1 MTIEPSLNSNNAA
14 DIPLVLSFSTQ
25 SCSIDLFRSPI
36 RLQSGQFFVGQRSKR
51 RQRSCCLKNL
61 VWQREKFC
69 SRDQSLAL
77 PPWKEGSCEPF
88 AGLGKE
94 AERAERIGLSPCGY
108 PTDELVSAGK
118 EGMKRAR
125 FSEEQIIEVL
135 KEAEGGA
142 KVSELCRRHGISD
155 ATFYTWRSKYGGLE
169 ISEMRRL
176 RQLEEE
182 NRRLKSIVADQALDI
197 RALKDVLAK
206 NGYGPR

>member
-1 MTIEPSLNSNNAA
+1 
-14 DIPLVLSFSTQ
+14 
-25 SCSIDLFRSPI
+25 
-36 RLQSGQFFVGQRSKR
+36 
-51 RQRSCCLKNL
+51 
-61 VWQREKFC
+61 
-69 SRDQSLAL
+69 
-77 PPWKEGSCEPF
+77 
-88 AGLGKE
+88 
-94 AERAERIGLSPCGY
+94 
-108 PTDELVSAGK
+108 
-118 EGMKRAR
+118 MKRAG

-135 KEAEGGA
+135 KEAEAGV